1 METILYSIL
10 ITALCV
16 GSAFGGFVLCM
27 KVRKPEIRHVVRPLL
42 DDTDKDIEARA
53 MNRPTNI
60 ETGQVSAEEFHKRF
74 NSQTAS
80 GRLKSDTSRA
90 G

>member
-1 METILYSIL
+1 MEILNGIL
-10 ITALCV
+10 IAALCV

-27 KVRKPEIRHVVRPLL
+27 KVRKPEVRHVIRPLL
-42 DDTDKDIEARA
+42 DDGDKEIEDRA
-53 MNRPTNI
+53 SGRPMNI
-60 ETGQVSAEEFHKRF
+60 ETGTASAEDFHKRF

-80 GRLKSDTSRA
+80 GRLKNATRA